1 MGAHFFIINF
11 LVSVADC
18 GYIYLFCS
26 YLSKNEAAKFS
37 FMFCYNKILLYISP
51 ADLVSCNTS
60 QIFFSAIHTD
70 FLKRFQN
77 SFITSQV
84 DVMEEQEAFLVVR
97 RSSLL
102 FF

>member
-1 MGAHFFIINF
+1 MKPRSNDSTNKSFVLRTLSKIVADITFWEHIFFIINL

-18 GYIYLFCS
+18 GYIHLFCS
-26 YLSKNEAAKFS
+26 YLSKNEAVKFS

-77 SFITSQV
+77 
-84 DVMEEQEAFLVVR
+84 
-97 RSSLL
+97 
-102 FF
+102 